1 MKTLLTMTMLAA
13 GSAAL
18 PAIAGE
24 AVTYSA
30 DGREFEGYLAKA
42 DDPKGA
48 VVLIHDWDGL
58 TDYEKM
64 RADKLAEMGY
74 STFAVDIYGKGVR
87 PTSPEANKAETQ
99 KLYSDRPMMVKLL
112 QAGLA
117 EAKEQGLG
125 PAVVIGYCFGGAAA
139 IELMAAKPEGVPGYA
154 TFHAGISQVTGLD
167 FAGVDTP
174 LRIYQGSADPAAP
187 SADLAT
193 VTDKLTKAEAPFR
206 LALYGGARHTFTVP
220 GSNDYDEAADA
231 ASWSDFS
238 DFLAET
244 FR

>member
-18 PAIAGE
+18 PAVAGE

-30 DGREFEGYLAKA
+30 EGREFEGYLAKA
-42 DDPKGA
+42 DNPKGA

-64 RADKLAEMGY
+64 RADMLAGMGY
-74 STFAVDIYGKGVR
+74 STFALDVYGKGVR
-87 PTSPEANKAETQ
+87 PTSPEANKAETM
-99 KLYSDRPMMVKLL
+99 KLYADRPMLVKLL
-112 QAGLA
+112 QAGVD

-139 IELMAAKPEGVPGYA
+139 IELMGAQPEGVAGYA
-154 TFHAGISQVTGLD
+154 TFHAGISQVKEVD
-167 FAGVDTP
+167 FAKAKAP

-187 SADLAT
+187 MGDFGL
-193 VTDKLTKAEAPFR
+193 VMDRLTAASVPFR
-206 LALYGGARHTFTVP
+206 TVIYGGAKHTFTVP
-220 GSNDYDEAADA
+220 GSPDYVEADDK
-231 ASWSDFS
+231 ASWADFS
-238 DFLAET
+238 GFLGEV
-244 FR
+244 FP